1 MSPRLPRPVLD
12 SARFG
17 RTPVLFLFGL
27 AACCLIA
34 IIALV
39 IVVMQRGPAP
49 ALVGLLLGV
58 LPIPLLVALVLY
70 LDRLEPEP
78 RALLAAIFGAGAGI
92 AVITALLGR
101 ALHTGVITTPDLEPH
116 ASVATAVSVGA
127 AIGGALVAE
136 TLNGLV
142 LVALLA
148 SRGTEIDGVED
159 GVVYGSMVGL
169 GFALV
174 ANVYAYAVAWGS
186 GAGALAEEF
195 QRRGIF
201 GPVFQALFTSLIGLG
216 VAYAA
221 ARPAVPGRYL
231 GIFVGWVAAVALDAL
246 WNHSEGKGVAG
257 TGLLVTYA
265 ILLAAVLALVIA
277 VIADRQRVVRII
289 ISFLPDFEHPEVV
302 TEQDIR
308 MLASLRMRR
317 RGRQWARLSLGI
329 AGRQAMTQYQLAATE
344 LAMACRRKS
353 LGQTTEDT
361 YARHRD
367 DSLTLMRAAAEMIRR
382 QEQLNPPPW
391 IAPESPSV
399 FVTYRPDPDPPKW
412 PTSRLAPDHP
422 SPTP

>member
-1 MSPRLPRPVLD
+1 MSPRAYRPVLD

-17 RTPVLFLFGL
+17 RTPVLFLLGL

-34 IIALV
+34 IVALALV
-39 IVVMQRGPAP
+39 VLQRGPAP
-49 ALVGLLLGV
+49 TLVGLLLGV
-58 LPIPLLVALVLY
+58 LPIPLLVALILY

-116 ASVATAVSVGA
+116 ASVAVAVSVGA

-142 LVALLA
+142 LLALLA
-148 SRGTEIDGVED
+148 SRRTEIDGVED

-174 ANVYAYAVAWGS
+174 ANVYAYALAWNS

-195 QRRGIF
+195 ARRGIF
-201 GPVFQALFTSLIGLG
+201 GPVFQALFTSLMGLG

-221 ARPAVPGRYL
+221 ARPAASGRNL
-231 GIFVGWVAAVALDAL
+231 AIVVGWVAAVALGAL
-246 WNHSEGKGVAG
+246 WNHSVGEGGAGLQATYVILIGV
-257 TGLLVTYA
+257 
-265 ILLAAVLALVIA
+265 LAAIVVV
-277 VIADRQRVVRII
+277 VIADRRRVIRLIM
-289 ISFLPDFEHPEVV
+289 SFLPDFEDPEVV
-302 TEQDIR
+302 TVEDIR

-317 RGRQWARLSLGI
+317 LGRHWARLNLGI

-344 LAMACRRKS
+344 LAMACHRWS
-353 LGQTTEDT
+353 LGQTTDDA

-367 DSLTLMRAAAEMIRR
+367 DSLTLMRAAAEIVRR
-382 QEQLNPPPW
+382 KEQLYPPPW
-391 IAPESPSV
+391 IAPNSPSV
-399 FVTYRPDPDPPKW
+399 FVTYRPGPPTPKW
-412 PTSRLAPDHP
+412 PTSA
-422 SPTP
+422 